1 MAAPG
6 SVYGERIVDGYRIW
20 DQSRSKLSALISKG
34 FSLPLD
40 KISKV
45 LYLGAAT
52 GTTVSHV
59 SDVVTDGLV
68 YAVEFSPRSMV
79 DLLRLC
85 EARKNIIPILADASR
100 PEGYC
105 SMVEPVDMVYQDV
118 AQPNQ
123 AEISTA
129 NCARYLKPGGLLIW
143 MMKTRSIDVTSAP
156 EEVLNSEI
164 RGLKGL
170 KVLDVMDLLPSHRDH
185 WAVIAFKPRK
195 L

>member
-129 NCARYLKPGGLLIW
+129 NCARYLKPGGRLIW
-143 MMKTRSIDVTSAP
+143 MMKTRSIDVTSDP

-170 KVLDVMDLLPSHRDH
+170 KVLNVMDLLPSHRDH

>member
-1 MAAPG
+1 MTASG
-6 SVYGERIVDGYRIW
+6 SVYGERIVNGYRIW
-20 DQSRSKLSALISKG
+20 DRSRSKLSALISKD
-34 FSLPLD
+34 FSLPLNRS
-40 KISKV
+40 SKV

-59 SDVVTDGLV
+59 SDVVTEGLV

-85 EARKNIIPILADASR
+85 DARKNIIPILADASR

-123 AEISTA
+123 AEIATA
-129 NCARYLKPGGLLIW
+129 NCARYLKPGGYLVW

-156 EEVLNSEI
+156 KDVLSSEI
-164 RGLKGL
+164 LGLKGL
-170 KVLDVMDLLPSHRDH
+170 QVLKVMDLLPSHRDH
-185 WAVIAFKPRK
+185 WAVIASRAKEP
-195 L
+195 